1 MRLDLKTFWLRF
13 SVFSILW
20 VLLILLDSELV
31 PLSIIVFAAASGIYF
46 LLSVGKALFPLYVV
60 LSSSILMNGYFLLD
74 EIVLTILLLLFIT
87 MDAAMR
93 LKGILLPVY
102 LMINLVFS
110 SMLIAIKG
118 GQIMEFIILGLF
130 FSFLILKI
138 DRMVNERSEQREI
151 YDQLLGEYRI
161 LKRMNL
167 ATEQNAR
174 LEERTKIARDIHD
187 SVGHR
192 LTALIMKLEM
202 LAIENKH
209 YGYDKLKEMAEE
221 SLVETRQA
229 VRALETE
236 DNEGIA
242 TVIHLIRKLEAE
254 SNILVQFTI
263 KQGILSV
270 QLSNEKS
277 VVLYRVIQEAL
288 TNAMRHVQSREV
300 HVTIGKS
307 ATEAI
312 SFKITNAIHDEKPF
326 EYGFGLTNMKKR
338 LEEVN
343 GNLDVYQTD
352 KQFVVTGTIPS
363 A

>member
-1 MRLDLKTFWLRF
+1 M
-13 SVFSILW
+13 
-20 VLLILLDSELV
+20 V
-31 PLSIIVFAAASGIYF
+31 PLSIIVFAIASGIYF
-46 LLSVGKALFPLYVV
+46 LLSIGKVLFPLYVI
-60 LSSSILMNGYFLLD
+60 LSSIIVMHGYFLLD
-74 EIVLTILLLLFIT
+74 EIALTTLLLLFIT
-87 MDAAMR
+87 MDAAMKM
-93 LKGILLPVY
+93 KGKLLPVY
-102 LMINLVFS
+102 LVINLVFS
-110 SMLIAIKG
+110 FTLTTIKS
-118 GQIMEFIILGLF
+118 GQMFELIILSLF
-130 FSFLILKI
+130 FSFLILKMNQ
-138 DRMVNERSEQREI
+138 MVDERSEQREI

-167 ATEQNAR
+167 AAEQNAR
-174 LEERTKIARDIHD
+174 LEERTKVARDIHD

-209 YGYDKLKEMAEE
+209 SGYDKLKEMAEE
-221 SLVETRQA
+221 SLNETRQA
-229 VRALETE
+229 VKALKTE

-288 TNAMRHVQSREV
+288 TNAMRHAQSREV

-326 EYGFGLTNMKKR
+326 VYGFGLTNMKKR
-338 LEEVN
+338 VGEVN

-352 KQFVVTGTIPS
+352 KQFVVTGTIPN